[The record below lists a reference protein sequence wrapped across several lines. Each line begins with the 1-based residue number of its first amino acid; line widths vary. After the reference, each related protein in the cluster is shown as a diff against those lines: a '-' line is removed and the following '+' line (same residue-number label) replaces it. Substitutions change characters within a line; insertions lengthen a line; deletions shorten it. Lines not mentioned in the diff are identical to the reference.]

1 MNALANIFL
10 VLLFVGGVL
19 AVAGLIAVKSPG
31 AGRLI
36 GKLVPYQALIGVAL
50 LAIAPVMLLH
60 LGPINLI
67 KELQH
72 NALFAAAWLG
82 AIASAVAL
90 GFFFGAPQL
99 VKWAPGPS
107 AEARAMELSQKLAP
121 YTVLVG
127 LLMLVSAA
135 VLLLAKLGLL
145 KYI

>member
-19 AVAGLIAVKSPG
+19 AVAGLIAAKSPG

-60 LGPINLI
+60 LGPIHLI

-90 GFFFGAPQL
+90 GFFFGTPQL
-99 VKWAPGPS
+99 LKWAPGPS

-127 LLMLVSAA
+127 LLMLGSAV